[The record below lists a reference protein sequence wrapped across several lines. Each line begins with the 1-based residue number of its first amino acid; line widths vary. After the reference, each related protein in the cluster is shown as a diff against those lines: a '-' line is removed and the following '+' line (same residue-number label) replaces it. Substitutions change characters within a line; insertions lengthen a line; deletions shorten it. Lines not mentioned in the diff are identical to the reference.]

1 MAVGHDAEPQ
11 RGSPDDVAY
20 TRAVLREVMVK
31 INVDTN
37 RISCV
42 GFSRGGRFCSRLA
55 SELSNFISAIAAV
68 GGIRYP
74 EPNNASRAVPVIAFH
89 GVLDPI
95 NPFWGGGP
103 SYWNES
109 VPWAMKRW
117 SRFNGCK
124 KTATLFPS
132 NGIVVTRNHECRDG
146 ADVVLVKLVHS
157 GHDWP

>member
-1 MAVGHDAEPQ
+1 MVVLSGLSDKMGVGWDAQ
-11 RGSPDDVAY
+11 KMKTYPDDVAY
-20 TRAVLREVMVK
+20 TRVVLKVVLET
-31 INVDTN
+31 INVDRK

-74 EPNNASRAVPVIAFH
+74 QPNNASRAVPVIAFH

-124 KTATLFPS
+124 KTANLYP
-132 NGIVVTRNHECRDG
+132 
-146 ADVVLVKLVHS
+146 
-157 GHDWP
+157 